1 MTGVISTKLGGIKR
15 AYVRPA
21 PRTDVVNPLCELG
34 DVKPVCSS
42 SAKELY
48 SVASLKE
55 LKSSRQVVLEGML
68 VYLCLRG
75 RTRLTVESASMRI

>member
-15 AYVRPA
+15 AYVRSA
-21 PRTDVVNPLCELG
+21 PRTDVVNPLRELG

-42 SAKELY
+42 SAQDLY
-48 SVASLKE
+48 SVTSLKE

-75 RTRLTVESASMRI
+75 RTGLTVESASMRI